1 MVDAWLITGIPGA
14 GKTTASQLARR
25 ATRGCRG
32 HRGRSA
38 PGLDRVG
45 QRVARPGARGAHL
58 EGPLVEQLSGVGLW
72 IDNAALAPDA
82 TVDLVLANRDQ
93 ARLAQGI

>member
-1 MVDAWLITGIPGA
+1 M
-14 GKTTASQLARR
+14 
-25 ATRGCRG
+25 
-32 HRGRSA
+32 
-38 PGLDRVG
+38 
-45 QRVARPGARGAHL
+45 ARPGARGAHL